1 MQMERIA
8 VAMLGF
14 AHRFLRRIWHYA
26 KRDERLQSIAY
37 RIRNSRAF
45 SDISQHER
53 MLADHVRVETYHKAI
68 SKHVREG
75 DTVVDLGTGT
85 GILAFF
91 AGQQRARQ
99 VYALDHSSIIELART
114 LGAANG
120 LKNVSFL
127 RMHSSQFAPPE
138 KVNVIIHE
146 QIGDALLNEDMVRNI
161 CELRDKVLAPGGIIL
176 PGRFE
181 LFVEP
186 VRLKDTLRVPY
197 LWENDIHGIKY
208 DAAED
213 WVRAN
218 VESIPQSRR
227 ITPEDVAEFLCEPE
241 SVFSIDLLTAK
252 PDGVPRQLTFRKVA
266 TKPGFMDGYCLYF
279 NALFDGEISLSTSP
293 FAERT
298 HWNCQIFRTER
309 LFVQEGDEFDV
320 VFDIPNVRDVTTWR
334 VSHKLA
340 ARQDEPAPQ
349 APVLRLASAQ

>member
-1 MQMERIA
+1 MERIA
-8 VAMLGF
+8 VATLGL
-14 AHRFLRRIWHYA
+14 AHRLLRRIWHFA
-26 KRDERLQSIAY
+26 KKDERLQSIAY

-68 SKHVREG
+68 CKHVREG

-91 AGQQRARQ
+91 AGQQKAKQ
-99 VYALDHSSIIELART
+99 VYAIDHSSIIELAKT
-114 LGAANG
+114 LGAANR
-120 LKNVSFL
+120 LTNVSFL

-161 CELRDKVLAPGGIIL
+161 CELRDKVLAPDGIIL

-186 VRLKDTLRVPY
+186 TRLKETLRVPY

-208 DAAED
+208 EAAED

-218 VESIPQSRR
+218 VESVPQSRR
-227 ITPEDVAEFLCEPE
+227 ITPEDVAEFLCEPK
-241 SVFSIDLLTAK
+241 SVFSLDLLTAN
-252 PDGVPRQLTFRKVA
+252 PDGVPRQLAFRKVA
-266 TKPGFMDGYCLYF
+266 TKSGFMDGYCLYF
-279 NALFDGEISLSTSP
+279 DALFDSEVYLSTSP

-309 LFVQEGDEFDV
+309 LFVREGDAFDV

-334 VSHKLA
+334 ISHKLA
-340 ARQDEPAPQ
+340 ARQEDRDAQ
-349 APVLRLASAQ
+349 APVPLLAEAR